1 MTTHY
6 EDEDQAQRLKQWWA
20 DNWLSLVAG
29 LGIGLAA
36 IFGWQAWQSHGER
49 QRAEASRL
57 YEDLQTALTLG
68 NTEQAA
74 QLAGSLS
81 TQFSDSPYA
90 SGAEFYM
97 AREAVKAGQFDAA
110 LVHLEWVRAHGAD
123 EGLRQLA
130 TLRSA
135 RVLWAQG
142 QIDRALDRLASLPA
156 GTASAYAMQIEQ
168 LRGDLLLAK
177 GERGQALAAY
187 NKAMAALG
195 EDEAPL
201 RAVLQDKL
209 DDLADAAQQS

>member
-36 IFGWQAWQSHGER
+36 IFGWQAWQSHGQR

-68 NTEQAA
+68 KTEQAA

-81 TQFSDSPYA
+81 VQFADSPYA
-90 SGAEFYM
+90 SGAELYM
-97 AREAVKAGQFDAA
+97 AREAVKAGKFDEA

-142 QIDRALDRLASLPA
+142 QIDQALERLGTLPV
-156 GTASAYAMQIEQ
+156 GTDFAYAMQIEQ

-177 GERGQALAAY
+177 GERSQALAAY
-187 NKAMAALG
+187 SKAMAALG

-201 RAVLQDKL
+201 RAMLQDKL
-209 DDLADAAQQS
+209 DDLADVAQQS